1 VSIPIHFND
10 EPLHLS
16 LPEMAPVLRS
26 ELRRTVGDLKR
37 FEDEIRRALD
47 RLFTGF

>member
-1 VSIPIHFND
+1 MLIRLED

-16 LPEMAPVLRS
+16 VAEMAPIWRL
-26 ELRRTVGDLKR
+26 ELKQTLGNLGNY
-37 FEDEIRRALD
+37 EDEIRRALD